1 MLVLGFLDLH
11 NFFANTNSKS
21 MSLNFERIGKFLC
34 KVEGGRY
41 DRKIISVS
49 SEIKKE
55 DKEDKYSK
63 PFSSLKIEGGS
74 LQQVP
79 DPDTER
85 QILYIT
91 GASGSGKSTYTK
103 NYIKNY
109 KKMFPKRVVYLFSAL
124 KTDESLDE
132 VNPQRIVI
140 DDSLVEV
147 PLTAEDFKDSIV
159 IFDDTDCISNKK
171 HRNAVNDI
179 LNEILETGRH
189 FNTSCILTFHLA
201 TGGRDTRKIL
211 NESHSVIYF
220 PHSGSNVGLKRL
232 LVDYLGLDKKTMK
245 KIKDSKSRWACIF
258 RNYPNVVMTERDI
271 WLPSNDDDD

>member
-1 MLVLGFLDLH
+1 
-11 NFFANTNSKS
+11 
-21 MSLNFERIGKFLC
+21 MSLNLERIGKFLC

-171 HRNAVNDI
+171 HREAVNNI

-258 RNYPNVVMTERDI
+258 RNYPNVVMTDKDI
-271 WLPSNDDDD
+271 WLPSAEEDD

>member
-1 MLVLGFLDLH
+1 
-11 NFFANTNSKS
+11 
-21 MSLNFERIGKFLC
+21 
-34 KVEGGRY
+34 
-41 DRKIISVS
+41 
-49 SEIKKE
+49 
-55 DKEDKYSK
+55 
-63 PFSSLKIEGGS
+63 
-74 LQQVP
+74 
-79 DPDTER
+79 
-85 QILYIT
+85 
-91 GASGSGKSTYTK
+91 
-103 NYIKNY
+103 
-109 KKMFPKRVVYLFSAL
+109 MFPKRVVYLFSAL
-124 KTDESLDE
+124 KEDESLDE
-132 VNPQRIVI
+132 INPQRIVI

-171 HRNAVNDI
+171 HREAVNNI